1 MIKAP
6 AEPMNTRAAQVA
18 STIRRAVQERLAR
31 GLNDPRIRGLISVT
45 KVQVSDDLVDARVFV
60 SILPE
65 EAQTLTM
72 HGLRHAAGHLQG
84 QIAHLLRMRR
94 APRLTFHLDESLK
107 RLARVDAV
115 LAHVREELSESDAR
129 RGGPLEGPDNTQSS
143 QHPTPGAGDA
153 QQGVGS

>member
-1 MIKAP
+1 MIEAP
-6 AEPMNTRAAQVA
+6 AEPMNNRAAQVA
-18 STIRRAVQERLAR
+18 STIQRAVQERLAR

-84 QIAHLLRMRR
+84 QIAQFLKMRR
-94 APRLTFHLDESLK
+94 APRMTFHLDESLK

-115 LAHVREELSESDAR
+115 LAHVREELSEVDAR
-129 RGGPLEGPDNTQSS
+129 RGGPPQKPDNTQSFP
-143 QHPTPGAGDA
+143 HPTQAAGDA
-153 QQGVGS
+153 QHGVGS

>member
-1 MIKAP
+1 MIEAL

-18 STIRRAVQERLAR
+18 SIIRRAEQERLAR

-60 SILPE
+60 SVLPE

-84 QIAHLLRMRR
+84 QIAPLLQMRR
-94 APRLTFHLDESLK
+94 APRLTFRLDESLK

-115 LAHVREELSESDAR
+115 LAHVREELSEIDAR
-129 RGGPLEGPDNTQSS
+129 RGGPPDGPANSQSS
-143 QHPTPGAGDA
+143 QHPAQRAGDA